1 MRRHV
6 VRSDPPLVQRLTVQ
20 TRLARRSATFA
31 ALCALLAGCVTES
44 PAPRPYPP
52 ATPPVVNRPAIP
64 PSTPPSQPY
73 PQYPQPT
80 PSPAPST
87 AQPTPKPQSTVTLA
101 LQDEAQRA
109 ATAGDYAKATQILER
124 AIRIEPDRAELW
136 LELARVHLK
145 EGDAA
150 QAEQFA
156 RKALLFTGNRYDL
169 EQQAWVVI
177 ADAKAANH

>member
-1 MRRHV
+1 LNFDKSLRV
-6 VRSDPPLVQRLTVQ
+6 ALL
-20 TRLARRSATFA
+20 A

-44 PAPRPYPP
+44 QPPPRNVPP
-52 ATPPVVNRPAIP
+52 PSPPVVNRPAIP
-64 PSTPPSQPY
+64 PPSSQTRPY
-73 PQYPQPT
+73 PTYPQPT
-80 PSPAPST
+80 PAPSPGPSE
-87 AQPTPKPQSTVTLA
+87 AQPAPKPQSSVTLA
-101 LQDEAQRA
+101 LQDEAVRA
-109 ATAGDYAKATQILER
+109 STAGDYSKATQILER

-177 ADAKAANH
+177 SDAKAANH

>member
-1 MRRHV
+1 
-6 VRSDPPLVQRLTVQ
+6 LVQRLTFDIDSS
-20 TRLARRSATFA
+20 RRVALVV
-31 ALCALLAGCVTES
+31 ALCAVLAGCATETQA
-44 PAPRPYPP
+44 PAPRPHPP
-52 ATPPVVNRPAIP
+52 SAPPVVNRPAIP
-64 PSTPPSQPY
+64 PPTAPTQPY
-73 PQYPQPT
+73 PSYPQPT
-80 PSPAPST
+80 PAPTPGPSQ
-87 AQPTPKPQSTVTLA
+87 AQPAPKPQSSATLA

-109 ATAGDYAKATQILER
+109 ATAGDYTKATQILER

-156 RKALLFTGNRYDL
+156 RKALQFTANRYDL